1 MFLCGVLFMKKTD
14 ARVRYSRR
22 VLKEAFLTLLGK
34 KPVNKITV
42 KEVCELAELN
52 RATFYAHYS
61 DCFALMES
69 IEEDLIE
76 AFESSLKRI
85 GSFDVRA
92 LIEAIYAMVEQHGE
106 ACRVLIF
113 GGASPSLPGR
123 MIDRVREESISAWRK
138 QLRNASEEE
147 LEMLYTHLSNGL
159 MNVVV
164 GGYGKYSREAVVRF
178 VDRIVKS
185 SLSPFR

>member
-1 MFLCGVLFMKKTD
+1 MRKSD
-14 ARVRYSRR
+14 ARVRYTQR
-22 VLKEAFLTLLGK
+22 VLKESFLSLLRE

-69 IEEDLIE
+69 IEQELLDAFGQSLRLIDG
-76 AFESSLKRI
+76 FNVS
-85 GSFDVRA
+85 A
-92 LIEAIYAMVEQHGE
+92 LIAALYTMVEQHGD

-113 GGASPSLPGR
+113 GDASPSVLGR
-123 MIDRVREESISAWRK
+123 MIDLARPSSIAAWK
-138 QLRNASEEE
+138 HQLHHASDAE

-164 GGYGKYSREAVVRF
+164 GGYDKYSREEVISF
-178 VDRIVKS
+178 VNRIVKS
-185 SLSPFR
+185 SLSLFQ